1 MSDKKTKFSPVKIPI
16 FLMIGA
22 VAIMFTDLIILD
34 GERQMPQIKTMV
46 QDFMRGDDV
55 INVSH
60 LRAQHEIYLTEGVD
74 MPMQFTRE
82 SARPDP
88 LVSAIS
94 NVPDVAEEPTNT
106 QISILTLED
115 ILAREREEEIASIEP
130 ASGVEGDL
138 NVDFAFSAPILEYD
152 DVLEGSLQAQE
163 DMSIGPNDDNE
174 ISDVMSGLGVQDHA
188 LLETTKIDDRPKDQD
203 EAVDYTYIEPKTG
216 GKIAI
221 IIDDMGLNLRSKL
234 VELMPAPL
242 TLAYLP
248 YAKNLAEHTARAR
261 KNGHELMVHM
271 PMEPMNGALD
281 GGPRVL
287 KTTQSDEELRD
298 TLHWGLSQFDG
309 YVGMNNHMG
318 SRITQDKRAM
328 RVIMKDLKARG
339 LFFIDSKTIGASVA
353 ADAARDVGLDYAER
367 DVFLDHEISMEF
379 IRGALKKLEDTA
391 RHKGYAIAIGHPHK
405 ETIAALKEW
414 LPTVRDKGLT
424 IVPVSELLKHSVD
437 NGRVAGT
444 Q

>member
-1 MSDKKTKFSPVKIPI
+1 M
-16 FLMIGA
+16 
-22 VAIMFTDLIILD
+22 AI
-34 GERQMPQIKTMV
+34 
-46 QDFMRGDDV
+46 
-55 INVSH
+55 
-60 LRAQHEIYLTEGVD
+60 
-74 MPMQFTRE
+74 
-82 SARPDP
+82 
-88 LVSAIS
+88 
-94 NVPDVAEEPTNT
+94 
-106 QISILTLED
+106 
-115 ILAREREEEIASIEP
+115 
-130 ASGVEGDL
+130 
-138 NVDFAFSAPILEYD
+138 
-152 DVLEGSLQAQE
+152 
-163 DMSIGPNDDNE
+163 
-174 ISDVMSGLGVQDHA
+174 
-188 LLETTKIDDRPKDQD
+188 
-203 EAVDYTYIEPKTG
+203 DYTYIEPKTG

-248 YAKNLAEHTARAR
+248 YANNLAEHTERAR
-261 KNGHELMVHM
+261 QNGHELMVHM

-298 TLHWGLSQFDG
+298 TLHWGLSQFEG

-318 SRITQDKRAM
+318 SRITQDKHAM
-328 RVIMKDLKARG
+328 SVIMKDLKARG

-353 ADAARDVGLDYAER
+353 ADAAREAGLDYAER

-379 IRGALKKLEDTA
+379 IRGALKKLENTA

-414 LPTVRDKGLT
+414 LPTVKDKGLT
-424 IVPVSELLKHSVD
+424 IVPVSELLKHSTD